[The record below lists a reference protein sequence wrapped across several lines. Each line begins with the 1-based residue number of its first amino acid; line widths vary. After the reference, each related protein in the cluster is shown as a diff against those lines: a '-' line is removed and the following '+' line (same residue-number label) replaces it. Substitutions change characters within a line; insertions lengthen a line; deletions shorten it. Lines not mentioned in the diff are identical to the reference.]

1 MGSDATSW
9 KIASVLSDMVEH
21 PAGVPDLLGGGKP
34 PHLVLAVLGV

>member
-9 KIASVLSDMVEH
+9 KIASVLSDMEH